1 MKKKSVSRSA
11 FFNLRV
17 LIGLCVILAGAC
29 LALFGFANPFGRGT
43 TAPATGKTK
52 QSQPSITM
60 NTLLNLKVLPA
71 GFDCCE
77 SSPTGYRQARQ
88 LLAGLIMIACGYTE
102 GGSEEGTEEGLASL
116 RQRVL
121 PMGAKPVAGAVVYR
135 RR

>member
-29 LALFGFANPFGRGT
+29 LALIGFANPFGRGT
-43 TAPATGKTK
+43 TAPAAGKTK

-71 GFDCCE
+71 GFDCRKFTNWVSTSKTTCWLD
-77 SSPTGYRQARQ
+77 SS
-88 LLAGLIMIACGYTE
+88 
-102 GGSEEGTEEGLASL
+102 
-116 RQRVL
+116 
-121 PMGAKPVAGAVVYR
+121 
-135 RR
+135 